1 MKDRVLK
8 LFAKFDVDGSKSI
21 EKTET
26 IKYWYFY

>member
-1 MKDRVLK
+1 MRERVLK

-26 IKYWYFY
+26 IKYW

>member
-21 EKTET
+21 EKNET
-26 IKYWYFY
+26 IKYW